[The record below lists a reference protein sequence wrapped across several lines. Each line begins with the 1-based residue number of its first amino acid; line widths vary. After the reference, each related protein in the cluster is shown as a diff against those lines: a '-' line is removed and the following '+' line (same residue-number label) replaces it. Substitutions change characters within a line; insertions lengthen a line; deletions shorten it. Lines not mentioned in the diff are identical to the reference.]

1 LVVEVVQ
8 QQVAVVLVGLQLEQ
22 QRLHLVLLSQ
32 FLLVLVEQDRQ
43 DLVV

>member
-1 LVVEVVQ
+1 LVVEAVQ